1 MGVDC
6 LQGSDNLLLR
16 IAIFAEINACLNF
29 QVEAQINDSLKD
41 STRVGIGV
49 PGANRVE
56 PESSDFLQG

>member
-6 LQGSDNLLLR
+6 LQGRDNLLLH

-29 QVEAQINDSLKD
+29 QVEAQVTDSFKD
-41 STRVGIGV
+41 PTRVGIGV

-56 PESSDFLQG
+56 SESSDFLQG